1 MKEHIVC
8 LTDEAR
14 RQLQEIVQSG
24 TRPVRVVR
32 RALILL
38 KSDAGLTDLQIVE
51 HVGCGERTVRNVRKR
66 FCGEGLERALYEAP
80 RSGRPSD
87 FTPRQRQKVVALAC
101 TAPPEGRARW
111 TLELLCEHAVKRGV
125 VSAISKSEVGLW
137 LKAHDLKPWRKKLV
151 RAESDA

>member
-1 MKEHIVC
+1 MKEYIVS

-14 RQLQEIVQSG
+14 RLLQDVVQSG

-32 RALILL
+32 RSLVLL

-51 HVGCGERTVRNVRKR
+51 HVGCAERTVRNVRKR
-66 FCGEGLERALYEAP
+66 FCTEGLERALYESP

-101 TAPPEGRARW
+101 TTPPEGRARW
-111 TLELLCEHAVKRGV
+111 TLELLCEHAVKRGF
-125 VSAISKSEVGLW
+125 VSAISKSEVSLW
-137 LKAHDLKPWRKKLV
+137 LKAHDLKPWRKKLGAC
-151 RAESDA
+151 RN

>member
-14 RQLQEIVQSG
+14 QQLREVVQSG

-38 KSDAGLTDLQIVE
+38 KSEAGLTDLQIVE

-66 FCGEGLERALYEAP
+66 FCTEGLERAMYESP
-80 RSGRPSD
+80 RSGRPSN

-125 VSAISKSEVGLW
+125 VSAISKSEVSLW
-137 LKAHDLKPWRKKLV
+137 LKAHDLKPWRKKLGAC
-151 RAESDA
+151 RI

>member
-1 MKEHIVC
+1 MKEYIVC

-14 RQLQEIVQSG
+14 QQLQEVVQSG

-66 FCGEGLERALYEAP
+66 FCREGLERALYEAP

-101 TAPPEGRARW
+101 RAPPEGRARW

-137 LKAHDLKPWRKKLV
+137 LKAHDLKPWRKKIGAC
-151 RAESDA
+151 RI

>member
-1 MKEHIVC
+1 MKEYIVC

-14 RQLQEIVQSG
+14 QQLQEVVESG

-38 KSDAGLTDLQIVE
+38 KSDAGLTDLRIVE

-66 FCGEGLERALYEAP
+66 FCTEGLERALYESP

-87 FTPRQRQKVVALAC
+87 FTPRQRQKVIALAC

-125 VSAISKSEVGLW
+125 VPAISKSEVSLW
-137 LKAHDLKPWRKKLV
+137 LKAHDLKPWRKKLGAC
-151 RAESDA
+151 RS

>member
-1 MKEHIVC
+1 MKEYIVY

-14 RQLQEIVQSG
+14 QRVQEVVQSG
-24 TRPVRVVR
+24 TRPVRVMR

-51 HVGCGERTVRNVRKR
+51 HVGCGERSVRNVRKR
-66 FCGEGLERALYEAP
+66 FCTEGLERAMYESP

-111 TLELLCEHAVKRGV
+111 TLELLCKHAVQRGF
-125 VSAISKSEVGLW
+125 VSAISQSEVSLW
-137 LKAHDLKPWRKKLV
+137 LRAHDLKPWRKKLGV
-151 RAESDA
+151 CRS

>member
-1 MKEHIVC
+1 MKEYIVC
-8 LTDEAR
+8 LTVEAR
-14 RQLQEIVQSG
+14 QELQEVVQSG

-38 KSDAGLTDLQIVE
+38 KSEAGLTDLQIVE

-66 FCGEGLERALYEAP
+66 FCTEGLERAIYESP

-87 FTPRQRQKVVALAC
+87 FTPRQRQKVVAMAC

-111 TLELLCEHAVKRGV
+111 TLELICEHAVKRGV
-125 VSAISKSEVGLW
+125 VSAISKSEVSLW
-137 LKAHDLKPWRKKLV
+137 LKAHDLKPWRKKIGAC
-151 RAESDA
+151 RI

>member
-8 LTDEAR
+8 LTDETR
-14 RQLQEIVQSG
+14 QQLQEVVQSG

-66 FCGEGLERALYEAP
+66 FCREGLERALYESP
-80 RSGRPSD
+80 RTGRPSE
-87 FTPRQRQKVVALAC
+87 FTPRQRQKVIALAC

-111 TLELLCEHAVKRGV
+111 TLELLCEHAVKRGFV
-125 VSAISKSEVGLW
+125 PTISKSEVSLW
-137 LKAHDLKPWRKKLV
+137 LKVHDLKPWRKKLGAC
-151 RAESDA
+151 RS

>member
-1 MKEHIVC
+1 MKEYIVC

-14 RQLQEIVQSG
+14 QQLQEVVQSG

-38 KSDAGLTDLQIVE
+38 KSEAGLTDLQIVE

-66 FCGEGLERALYEAP
+66 FCTEGLERAIYESP

-87 FTPRQRQKVVALAC
+87 FTPRQRQKVVAMAC

-111 TLELLCEHAVKRGV
+111 TLELICEHAVKRGV
-125 VSAISKSEVGLW
+125 VSAISKSEVSLW
-137 LKAHDLKPWRKKLV
+137 LKAHDLKPWRKKIGAC
-151 RAESDA
+151 RI